1 MLLGT
6 NWALC
11 PCGPSPWP
19 FLKKDK
25 KIFLS
30 DVEWMG
36 VLLHSTDEATLPTEI
51 YPRVKVGSIQNSLSF
66 VLKFHQ
72 LETVAAFLLLQCL
85 TLSRESTAVRA
96 RAEDVFF
103 REPFETKL
111 KKKKGLLFHL
121 LPWRISPHVKLRSK
135 VNPLLVFRGASSKKN
150 PAQSLPPNSEPAL
163 VGLKHGRHTNWLEAD
178 SCVNK
183 AGSGYW
189 KLPNL
194 HKVCLRE
201 GRKGRL

>member
-1 MLLGT
+1 
-6 NWALC
+6 
-11 PCGPSPWP
+11 
-19 FLKKDK
+19 
-25 KIFLS
+25 
-30 DVEWMG
+30 MG

-121 LPWRISPHVKLRSK
+121 LP
-135 VNPLLVFRGASSKKN
+135 
-150 PAQSLPPNSEPAL
+150 
-163 VGLKHGRHTNWLEAD
+163 
-178 SCVNK
+178 
-183 AGSGYW
+183 
-189 KLPNL
+189 
-194 HKVCLRE
+194 
-201 GRKGRL
+201 